1 MYTLYCIGNSAENFG
16 NKEGTDEVLKAQ
28 KLNYLFFKIIVEVQS
43 CILFP
48 MGKESFWKKQIFIW
62 VKLPEGKTE
71 PWILHHAKGKVL

>member
-48 MGKESFWKKQIFIW
+48 MGKESF
-62 VKLPEGKTE
+62 
-71 PWILHHAKGKVL
+71 